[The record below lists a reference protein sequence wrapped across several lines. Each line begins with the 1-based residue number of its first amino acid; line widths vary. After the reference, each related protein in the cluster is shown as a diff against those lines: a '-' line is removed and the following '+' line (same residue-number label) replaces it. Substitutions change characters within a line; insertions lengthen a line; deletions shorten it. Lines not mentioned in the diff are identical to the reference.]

1 MVRCSESGFLLFME
15 DMKQMAEKFESEF
28 DAFVKRYEQYIE
40 LSEKIK
46 ADQNA
51 CKRDIKHYKMYI
63 KMLRSKLSRL
73 ESSPNIHDQ
82 VELAV
87 MKNSF
92 EDKAHILR
100 DMEDCLP
107 KQNGLYLR
115 IILGTVDVSFT
126 SKQDK
131 FEYKN
136 NYENFKITVSAII
149 SIYALFL
156 YFFNQY
162 SLLDSIIHLLIV
174 WYYCTLTIRERILM
188 QNGSRIKGWWAMYH
202 FILTAEAA
210 VMLIWPSSR
219 SYSEFRDQFMLYVF
233 YILIVQC
240 MQYYYQV
247 GCLYKLRAL
256 GERPSMDI
264 TVGGFAFSIHWSY
277 ILISSHE
284 KPAAII
290 VLSCHGYMSWMSS
303 RLSFVLVFLL
313 SAYAFQIHN
322 AYVLYRISRA
332 PYCQEWQPAVV
343 GLIYAF
349 VATGNLLTTLMV
361 VKQKLALLNPRKR
374 GYLSKKY
381 STSFHLES
389 KGVVPD
395 SQKEK

>member
-1 MVRCSESGFLLFME
+1 MQARLTYKSRVSFIDFGFLSVME
-15 DMKQMAEKFESEF
+15 EMKQMVEKFESEF
-28 DAFVKRYEQYIE
+28 DAFEKRYEQYVE
-40 LSEKIK
+40 LSERIK

-63 KMLRSKLSRL
+63 RMLRSKLSRL
-73 ESSPNIHDQ
+73 ESSPSVQDQ
-82 VELAV
+82 MELAV

-240 MQYYYQV
+240 MQYYYQM

-264 TVGGFAFSIHWSY
+264 TVD
-277 ILISSHE
+277 
-284 KPAAII
+284 
-290 VLSCHGYMSWMSS
+290 GYMSWMSS

-322 AYVLYRISRA
+322 AYILYHISQA

-361 VKQKLALLNPRKR
+361 VKQKLALLNPHKR

-381 STSFHLES
+381 STSFHSEPR
-389 KGVVPD
+389 GVTSD
-395 SQKEK
+395 SRKEK

>member
-1 MVRCSESGFLLFME
+1 ME

-264 TVGGFAFSIHWSY
+264 TVD
-277 ILISSHE
+277 
-284 KPAAII
+284 
-290 VLSCHGYMSWMSS
+290 GYMSWMSS

>member
-1 MVRCSESGFLLFME
+1 MYIFSPSTMLPFVSKFLSIME
-15 DMKQMAEKFESEF
+15 EMKQMVEKFESEF
-28 DAFVKRYEQYIE
+28 DAFEKRYEQYIE
-40 LSEKIK
+40 LSERIK

-73 ESSPNIHDQ
+73 ESSPSVHDQ

-264 TVGGFAFSIHWSY
+264 TVD
-277 ILISSHE
+277 
-284 KPAAII
+284 
-290 VLSCHGYMSWMSS
+290 GYMSWMSS

-322 AYVLYRISRA
+322 AYILYHISQA

-381 STSFHLES
+381 STSFHSEPR
-389 KGVVPD
+389 GVTPD
-395 SQKEK
+395 SRKEK

>member
-1 MVRCSESGFLLFME
+1 ME
-15 DMKQMAEKFESEF
+15 EMKQMVEKFESEF
-28 DAFVKRYEQYIE
+28 DAFEKRYEQCIE

-46 ADQNA
+46 ADKNA

-63 KMLRSKLSRL
+63 RMLRSKLSQL
-73 ESSPNIHDQ
+73 ESSPSVHDQ
-82 VELAV
+82 GEIAV

-92 EDKAHILR
+92 EDKVHVLR

-162 SLLDSIIHLLIV
+162 SILDSIIHLLIV

-240 MQYYYQV
+240 MQYYYQM

-264 TVGGFAFSIHWSY
+264 TVVPYVVIY
-277 ILISSHE
+277 M
-284 KPAAII
+284 AAAKARSLP
-290 VLSCHGYMSWMSS
+290 VLLNAVNRMHPFMLMLDGYMSWMSS

-322 AYVLYRISRA
+322 AYILYHISQA

-381 STSFHLES
+381 STSFHS
-389 KGVVPD
+389 GPKGVSQD
-395 SQKEK
+395 SRKEE